1 MKKIIIFSIL
11 ILNCWSFV
19 TAQYVPDIEDLLID
33 DIYPTQEIDN
43 INDVLRLSTTYDFY
57 NDFKNWIPY
66 CNSEPLKNPPIT
78 YIEVSFHVFL
88 DDNGQNSNYTN
99 TLEGKNKL
107 LYILNLVN
115 QIYSGS
121 WVPSDPVSGVVEL
134 PNYDTRIRFTLG
146 ENNERIYFYNNTEQ
160 NHGWNNISFY
170 NYVQTNFPSRVSKLN
185 VFFTSGYYIGR
196 VKQSD
201 IVITNGGSG
210 YTYAPIITFNP
221 SGASANAVIE
231 NGILTGINI
240 INGGSYNGFDPPQ
253 ITISGGGG
261 NGASA
266 TVTKLS
272 GGATGYAN
280 KPSLTNLNLTHH
292 VVMCHCHE
300 SDDWIGGMT
309 LAHELAHNLDL
320 NHTYCGGGSSA
331 KICNNY
337 CSMACDSWSCN
348 DDEYLSDIFDDC
360 PGTYP
365 HIANW
370 GNPYD
375 NTIPNAV
382 KITNNVMGGS
392 SSQLYFSPMQAGQ
405 MHRTLALKSTRKYVK
420 IDTYSTIPFIIN
432 SDETWDFN
440 LKLYRDVNISSGSI
454 LTISN
459 TFELPYN
466 GTITINSGAAL
477 IITGTLKL
485 SDHNNIIV
493 KNGGTIKFSST
504 SNIQINGSGKIEVQ
518 SGGYFCI
525 ESGATITLSN
535 FNSVINLRN
544 GYISGVNTVVLPSSN
559 CVPNPT
565 SYTIIGNGKI
575 NQYNQDVYIQNE
587 TISTSRYYAGR
598 YIYVG
603 NNVTSSIP
611 QGDVFINNNSKVI
624 FDAEQDVV
632 FDKGFEVSSGSSI
645 EVIQK

>member
-1 MKKIIIFSIL
+1 MKKIIILSIL
-11 ILNCWSFV
+11 ILSCWSFV
-19 TAQYVPDIEDLLID
+19 RAQYVPDIEDLLID
-33 DIYPTQEIDN
+33 DIYPAQEFEN
-43 INDVLRLSTTYDFY
+43 INDVLRLGTSYNFY

-78 YIEVSFHVFL
+78 YVEVSFHVFL
-88 DDNGQNSNYTN
+88 DSNGQNSNYTN
-99 TLEGKNKL
+99 TPEGKNKL
-107 LYILNLVN
+107 LYILNSVN
-115 QIYSGS
+115 QIYSGG
-121 WVPSDPVSGVVEL
+121 WVPSDTVSGVVDL
-134 PNYDTRIRFTLG
+134 PNHDTRIRFTLG
-146 ENNERIYFYNNTEQ
+146 DNNERIYFYNNTAQ
-160 NHGWNNISFY
+160 NHNWDHSSFY

-185 VFFTSGYYIGR
+185 IFFTSGYYQGR

-210 YTYAPIITFNP
+210 YTSTPSITFNP
-221 SGASANAVIE
+221 SGASATAVIE
-231 NGILTGINI
+231 NGVLTGINI
-240 INGGSYNGFDPPQ
+240 ITGGSYYGFSPPQ

-261 NGASA
+261 SGATA
-266 TVTKLS
+266 IVTKLS
-272 GGATGYAN
+272 EGATGISN
-280 KPSLTNLNLTHH
+280 PPLTDLSTNHH
-292 VVMCHCHE
+292 VVMYHCHE
-300 SDDWIGGMT
+300 SNDWIFGMT
-309 LAHELAHNLDL
+309 VAHELAHNLGL
-320 NHTYCGGGSSA
+320 QHTYCGGNASVVCCSGS
-331 KICNNY
+331 
-337 CSMACDSWSCN
+337 CSKGCTKNCSN
-348 DDEYLSDIFDDC
+348 KEYLSDIFGDC
-360 PGTYP
+360 QGTTCP
-365 HIANW
+365 HKANW

-375 NTIPNAV
+375 DTIQDAV

-392 SSQLYFSPMQAGQ
+392 DSQVYFSPMQAGQ

-420 IDTYSTIPFIIN
+420 TDTYSTIPLVIDSN
-432 SDETWDFN
+432 ETWDFN
-440 LKLYRDVNISSGSI
+440 LKLYRDVNISSGAI

-459 TFELPYN
+459 IFELPYN
-466 GTITINSGAAL
+466 GTLIINNDAAL
-477 IITGTLKL
+477 VISGTLKL
-485 SDHNNIIV
+485 SDSNKIIV

-559 CVPNPT
+559 CISNPI
-565 SYTIIGNGKI
+565 SYTITGNGKI
-575 NQYNQDVYIQNE
+575 NQYNQNVYIQNE
-587 TISTSRYYAGR
+587 TISTDRYYTGR